1 MTDAPVTGIGRAWAL
16 ARGIQPRYQLGPS
29 DGVPLF
35 PAGVVKPYTEPKSF
49 IDNLD
54 LTEFAFLKY
63 NGQSTFREDKFS
75 NILLWP
81 KFEEIRIWVEEC
93 AKDYLDNVLELEY
106 EEFFLTSS
114 WVNIMSKGGYQSVH
128 NHANSIISGVLY
140 LKSEPGHPPLKFIK
154 YKMETR
160 PFISLGEHYKKINP
174 NTATTLSF
182 PCIQDDMFIFN
193 SYMTHGHDVNELES
207 ERVGIAWNG
216 LVNFV
221 EKDEDL
227 YRIRFVK
234 KET

>member
-1 MTDAPVTGIGRAWAL
+1 MTAIPIFPTGMVNQYL
-16 ARGIQPRYQLGPS
+16 
-29 DGVPLF
+29 
-35 PAGVVKPYTEPKSF
+35 TPKSF
-49 IDNLD
+49 MDDLD
-54 LTEFAFLKY
+54 LSRLEF
-63 NGQSTFREDKFS
+63 EKFKGATKLRTKKF
-75 NILLWP
+75 NNLLLQP
-81 KFEEIRIWVEEC
+81 EFKEMKVWVEEC
-93 AKDYLDNVLELEY
+93 AKDFLDNVLKMEY
-106 EEFFLTSS
+106 EEFFLTES
-114 WVNIMSKGGYQSVH
+114 WMNISGKGGYQRIH

-140 LKSEPGHPPLKFIK
+140 LKSEPGHPPLKFNK

-160 PFISLGEHYKKINP
+160 PFISLGEHYKKTNP
-174 NTATTLSF
+174 NTAIILKF
-182 PCIQDDMFIFN
+182 PCTQDDMFIFN